1 MKVNRIKLMKHF
13 LKFGTMVSNKGEL
26 YYEGE
31 VEKGLEVF
39 VEDEKGEMI
48 PAPDGEYVV
57 EKQIFVIVEGKIAE
71 IKEVPEAP
79 AEPEVVEAAEEPV
92 VESVVNEKVAELEA
106 KLAEKEAKIAEL
118 EAKIAELEA
127 KLGEKEAEVVKLSAV
142 ATRQPA
148 HIEVN
153 DTQVVSK
160 KDLKTNPALR
170 FFNTK

>member
-1 MKVNRIKLMKHF
+1 MMVNRIKLMKHF
-13 LKFGTMVSNKGEL
+13 LKFGTMVSDKGEL
-26 YYEGE
+26 YYEGA
-31 VEKGLEVF
+31 VEKDLEVF
-39 VEDEKGEMI
+39 IEDEKGEMI
-48 PAPDGEYVV
+48 PAPDGEYTV

-92 VESVVNEKVAELEA
+92 VEPVADEKVAELEA
-106 KLAEKEAKIAEL
+106 KLAEKDAKIAEL
-118 EAKIAELEA
+118 EAKIAELET
-127 KLGEKEAEVVKLSAV
+127 KLGEKEAEVVKLSAEP
-142 ATRQPA
+142 TRQPA

-170 FFNTK
+170 FFNAK

>member
-1 MKVNRIKLMKHF
+1 MMVNRIKLMKHF
-13 LKFGTMVSNKGEL
+13 LKFGTMVSDKGEL
-26 YYEGE
+26 YYEGD

-48 PAPDGEYVV
+48 PAADGEYTV

-92 VESVVNEKVAELEA
+92 IEPVVDEKVAELEA
-106 KLAEKEAKIAEL
+106 KLAEKDAKIAEL

-127 KLGEKEAEVVKLSAV
+127 KLGEKEAEVVKLSAEP
-142 ATRQPA
+142 TRQPA

-160 KDLKTNPALR
+160 KDLKANPALR
-170 FFNTK
+170 FFNAK

>member
-1 MKVNRIKLMKHF
+1 MMVNRIKLMKHF
-13 LKFGTMVSNKGEL
+13 LKFGTMASDKGEL
-26 YYEGE
+26 YYEGA

-48 PAPDGEYVV
+48 PAPDGEYTV

-71 IKEVPEAP
+71 IKEVAEAP
-79 AEPEVVEAAEEPV
+79 AEPVVVEAAEEPV
-92 VESVVNEKVAELEA
+92 VEPVVDEKVAELEA
-106 KLAEKEAKIAEL
+106 KVAEKDAKIAEL
-118 EAKIAELEA
+118 EAKIAELET
-127 KLGEKEAEVVKLSAV
+127 KLGEKEAEVVKLSAEP
-142 ATRQPA
+142 TRQPA

-170 FFNTK
+170 FFNAN